1 MRVQVDDA
9 RAVWRVL
16 ISPDGGHH
24 SHVFDVEIGGQT
36 YTLPLD
42 VAGDLGSC
50 LQSLVSSSRTYDALQ
65 ATQAA
70 LAGD

>member
-36 YTLPLD
+36 YTKGIGTHSFSRFSSG
-42 VAGDLGSC
+42 V
-50 LQSLVSSSRTYDALQ
+50 VSVN
-65 ATQAA
+65 
-70 LAGD
+70 